1 MDEIKQAV
9 DELKNM
15 QKDLDDKK
23 VEMRIVDI
31 RSILGH
37 VVFCMT
43 VLIEENSKVR
53 KKLEKA
59 YEKYV
64 PKKGSGFDLYS

>member
-1 MDEIKQAV
+1 MDNIKQAV
-9 DELKNM
+9 EELKKM
-15 QKDLDDKK
+15 QKDLDDPE
-23 VEMRIVDI
+23 VELELVDI

-37 VVFCMT
+37 TVFCLT